1 MARWLAIF
9 FAAGST
15 LSLISVMLPH
25 EPQIDVEHVRMTAL
39 SAYPTAA
46 FLLWGRR
53 WLVPVVFHAILASGV
68 VVVSL
73 GVYYGHGGGAAA
85 LSAVFYC
92 WAALYAFAFFSRR
105 AAFVHLGWVTIC
117 YAYVLHVEG
126 SPTGLGQLVLV
137 SGTSCVTGLVVA
149 GLADQIR
156 HLAQVDA
163 LTQLPNR
170 RVFDET
176 AAAEMAR
183 TARRRGV
190 LSVAIVDLDYF
201 KDVNDLYGH
210 QAGDELLTRVA
221 RTWRADL
228 RGWELLARYGGDE
241 FALWFPESG
250 GDDASHAV
258 ERLRGVTP
266 EVAFSAGVATWD
278 GDESLDRLMARAD
291 AALYEVKRARP
302 AGAKAPLTPVTNVIP
317 VTSVA

>member
-9 FAAGST
+9 FAAGAT
-15 LSLISVMLPH
+15 LSLASVIFPH
-25 EPQIDVEHVRMTAL
+25 EPQIDVTRVRIAAC

-46 FLLWGRR
+46 FLLFGRR
-53 WLVPVVFHAILASGV
+53 WLVPVVFHVILAIGT

-73 GVYYGHGGGAAA
+73 GVYYGHGGGASAT
-85 LSAVFYC
+85 SAVFYC

-105 AAFVHLGWVTIC
+105 AAFAHIAWIVVC
-117 YAYVLHVEG
+117 YAYVLHVQG
-126 SPTGLGQLVLV
+126 SPTAASQLVLV
-137 SGTSCVTGLVVA
+137 AGTTYVTGLVVA

-156 HLAQVDA
+156 HLAHVDA

-176 AAAEMAR
+176 VVAEMAR
-183 TARRRGV
+183 AARRRGV
-190 LSVAIVDLDYF
+190 LSVAIVDLDHF

-210 QAGDELLTRVA
+210 QAGDELLQRVA

-241 FALWFPESG
+241 FALLFPESG
-250 GDDASHAV
+250 ADDASHAV
-258 ERLRGVTP
+258 GRLRGLTP
-266 EVAFSAGVATWD
+266 EVPFSAGVATWD
-278 GDESLDRLMARAD
+278 GEESLDRLMARAD
-291 AALYEVKRARP
+291 AALYKVKRARP
-302 AGAKAPLTPVTNVIP
+302 AGVKGPLAPLATVTP